1 MIGQVLLTV
10 VPVIVVAL
18 VGYLYA
24 RRVGTEVTAINR
36 VNTDIFLPAL
46 IFSAL
51 ASRQFDARLD
61 GWLILAT
68 SVIVIGSGFVA
79 LPMARWLAVDA
90 KTFCP
95 PMMFSNSG
103 TLGLPLA
110 LLAFGESEFANAML
124 LFVTTNL
131 LFFTLGA
138 YLIGRDVPW
147 RRILWSPVVLAT
159 FLGMGCGM
167 LALPVPELVMLP
179 ARLLGDVALPLM
191 LFTLGVRMTGVR
203 RADLRVGLAGA
214 LICPLSGLVVA
225 GLLIPWIPV
234 TAGHQALLLLFAVL
248 PPAVVNH
255 LLAETYRRDPEQ
267 VAAIVVV
274 GHLLSLLFV
283 PLGLSLGLAGAAG

>member
-1 MIGQVLLTV
+1 MIGPVLLTV
-10 VPVIVVAL
+10 GPVIAVVL

-24 RRVGTEVTAINR
+24 RRADAGIALLNR
-36 VNTDIFLPAL
+36 VNTEIFLPAL
-46 IFSAL
+46 VFSAL
-51 ASRQFDARLD
+51 AARPFDPRLD

-68 SVIVIGSGFVA
+68 TLIVIGSGLLA
-79 LPMARWLAVDA
+79 LPLARWLAVDV

-95 PMMFSNSG
+95 PMMFNNSG

-110 LLAFGESEFANAML
+110 LLAFGESAFANAML

-147 RRILWSPVVLAT
+147 RRILGAPVVLAT
-159 FLGMGCGM
+159 FLGLACG
-167 LALPVPELVMLP
+167 ALRLPLP
-179 ARLLGDVALPLM
+179 ALVSRPAELLGEVALPLM

-203 RADLRVGLAGA
+203 RTDLRVGLAGA

-225 GLLIPWIPV
+225 ALLIPWIPLA
-234 TAGHQALLLLFAVL
+234 TEHHALLLLFAVL

-267 VAAIVVV
+267 MAAIVVV

-283 PLGLSLGLAGAAG
+283 PLGLSLGMAG